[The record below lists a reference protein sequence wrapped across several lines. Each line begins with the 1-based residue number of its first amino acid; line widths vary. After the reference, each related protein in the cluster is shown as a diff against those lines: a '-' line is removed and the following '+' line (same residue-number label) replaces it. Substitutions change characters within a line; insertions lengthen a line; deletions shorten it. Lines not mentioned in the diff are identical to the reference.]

1 MNTVITGGKAR
12 NDIIFIAA
20 LLIVCMVVG
29 GIYFFARAEGD
40 VVTVMVDGE
49 LYGEYPL
56 NVDRT
61 VEIRVGDNLNV
72 LVIENGQARVT
83 HASCPDGICSAHRP
97 ISKNGESIACLPN
110 RVVVTANV
118 KSDTEEPDIIV

>member
-1 MNTVITGGKAR
+1 MNTVIPGGKAK
-12 NDIIFIAA
+12 NDMIFIAA
-20 LLIVCMVVG
+20 LLIICMVVG

-40 VVTVMVDGE
+40 VVTVTVDGE

-72 LVIENGQARVT
+72 LVIENGQAHVA

-110 RVVVTANV
+110 RVVITANV